1 MERVIFMSRRKVIF
15 FQIKQ
20 TALEFNLSLL
30 CRYQRMHRFCLPIFI
45 THVLFNG
52 RNGSQYRT
60 GPAMHNKQ
68 NRRGRVGRER
78 QSAFKAE
85 VHLAL
90 GTVSMKPTVST
101 SLAAGIANKML
112 STFL

>member
-1 MERVIFMSRRKVIF
+1 MFFKYGKLRFSSICHCCADSNGCIASGHQYSSHTFCVMEETVH
-15 FQIKQ
+15 
-20 TALEFNLSLL
+20 N
-30 CRYQRMHRFCLPIFI
+30 
-45 THVLFNG
+45 
-52 RNGSQYRT
+52 T

-68 NRRGRVGRER
+68 NRRGRVGRGR

-90 GTVSMKPTVST
+90 GTASMKPTVST